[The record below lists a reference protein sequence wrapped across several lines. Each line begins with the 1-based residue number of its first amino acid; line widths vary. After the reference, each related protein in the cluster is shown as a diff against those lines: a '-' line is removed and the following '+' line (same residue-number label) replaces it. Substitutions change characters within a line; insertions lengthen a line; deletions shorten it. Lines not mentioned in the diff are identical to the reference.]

1 MLLTIDIGNSQ
12 IAFGVFNHGNL
23 QASWRLATSTTKT
36 SDEYGALFLSLMR
49 ERGIQPQSLDGT
61 IISSVVPPVTPIIE
75 QVIETYFHHCPL
87 LVNTDF
93 PFHLTIQYANPQEI
107 GTDRLVNAAAAYA
120 RYQTGL
126 IIVDFGTAT
135 TFCTVTQ
142 DGRYLGGA
150 IAPGLKSSAKALHAH
165 TAKLPNVE
173 LVRPKSVIGTD
184 TVSSIQSGLIFG
196 YSGLVD
202 ELVTRIQ
209 EEIGQTTRVIAT
221 GGLAPVLAP
230 ISRTIQEVRPYL
242 TLEGLNLLYQRVKGE

>member
-12 IAFGVFNHGNL
+12 IAFGVFDQDHL

-36 SDEYGALFLSLMR
+36 SDEYGSLFLSLMR
-49 ERGIQPQSLDGT
+49 EGSIQPQSLNGT
-61 IISSVVPPVTPIIE
+61 IISSVVPPVTPVIE

-107 GTDRLVNAAAAYA
+107 GTDRLVNAASAYA

-135 TFCTVTQ
+135 TFCTITQ

-150 IAPGLKSSAKALHAH
+150 IAPGLKSSANALHLH
-165 TAKLPNVE
+165 TAKLPDVE

-184 TVSSIQSGLIFG
+184 TVSSIQSGIIFG

-209 EEIGQTTRVIAT
+209 QEIGQSTRVIAT
-221 GGLAPVLAP
+221 GGLASILAP
-230 ISRTIQEVRPYL
+230 ISRTIQEVWEWRA
-242 TLEGLNLLYQRVKGE
+242 